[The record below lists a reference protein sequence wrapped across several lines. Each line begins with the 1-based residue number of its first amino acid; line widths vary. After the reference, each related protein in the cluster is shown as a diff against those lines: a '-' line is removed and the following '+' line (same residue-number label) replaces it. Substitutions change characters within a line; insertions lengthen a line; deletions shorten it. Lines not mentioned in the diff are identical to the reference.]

1 MRYDLAIIGAGP
13 AGLSALLNA
22 KIRNK
27 SVIIFGVDSPSL
39 TKSESIKNYLGFGDI
54 SGADLN
60 KAFKKSLEGYDYDQS
75 KEKVQQVYAM
85 GDYFTIMLKG
95 NQMIEATSVI
105 VATGIELKKDL
116 INEDKFFAKGVSY
129 CATCDAA
136 LYKGKKVLVIG
147 YNEESVEEA
156 NFTSEIV
163 DQLVFVNMYKEDI
176 SLNNSIEVIN
186 GEIPS
191 EFLGEDRAK
200 ILKFKSGKEISAD
213 GFFIIRDSSKPSRL
227 VPSIETDSEHII
239 TDKNCRTNI
248 RGLYA
253 AGDISGRPYQINKS
267 VGEGQIAALDAAKYI
282 SLIEKDIF
290 DKSTLWLI
298 NKKIFEIFIL

>member
-27 SVIIFGVDSPSL
+27 SVIIFGTDSPNL
-39 TKSESIKNYLGFGDI
+39 ENSESIKNYLGFGDV
-54 SGADLN
+54 SGKELN
-60 KAFKKSLEGYDYDQS
+60 DAFKKSLEAYDYDKSDQ
-75 KEKVQQVYAM
+75 KVQQVYAM
-85 GDYFTIMLKG
+85 GDYFGLMLK
-95 NQMIEATSVI
+95 NNDMVEATSVI

-163 DQLVFVNMYKEDI
+163 DELIFVNMYKDDI
-176 SLNNSIEVIN
+176 KLNDSIKVIS
-186 GEIPS
+186 GDIPV
-191 EFLGEDRAK
+191 EFIGEDRAS
-200 ILKFKSGKEISAD
+200 ILKFKSGEEISAD

-227 VPSIETDSEHII
+227 VPSIETDDEHII
-239 TDKNCRTNI
+239 VHDNCRTNI

-253 AGDISGRPYQINKS
+253 AGDVAGRPYQINKS
-267 VGEGQIAALDAAKYI
+267 VGQGQVAALDAAKYI
-282 SLIEKDIF
+282 SLLKKESF
-290 DKSTLWLI
+290 DKSTW
-298 NKKIFEIFIL
+298 

>member
-27 SVIIFGVDSPSL
+27 SVIIFGTDSPSL
-39 TKSESIKNYLGFGDI
+39 ENSESIKNYLGFGDV
-54 SGADLN
+54 SGKELN
-60 KAFKKSLEGYDYDQS
+60 DAFKKSLEAYDYDKSDQ
-75 KEKVQQVYAM
+75 KVQQVYAM
-85 GDYFTIMLKG
+85 GDYFGLMLK
-95 NQMIEATSVI
+95 NNDMVEATSVI

-136 LYKGKKVLVIG
+136 LYKGKKVLLIG

-163 DQLVFVNMYKEDI
+163 DELIFVNMYKDDI
-176 SLNNSIEVIN
+176 KLNDSIKVIS
-186 GEIPS
+186 GDVPL
-191 EFLGEDRAK
+191 EFIGEDRAS
-200 ILKFKSGKEISAD
+200 ILKFKSGAEISAD

-227 VPSIETDSEHII
+227 VPSIETDDEHII
-239 TDKNCRTNI
+239 VHDNCRTNI

-253 AGDISGRPYQINKS
+253 AGDVAGRPYQINKS
-267 VGEGQIAALDAAKYI
+267 VGQGQVAALDAAKYI
-282 SLIEKDIF
+282 SLLKKDSF
-290 DKSTLWLI
+290 DKSTW
-298 NKKIFEIFIL
+298 

>member
-27 SVIIFGVDSPSL
+27 SVIIFGTDSPSL
-39 TKSESIKNYLGFGDI
+39 ENSESIKNYLGFGDV
-54 SGADLN
+54 SGKQLN
-60 KAFKKSLEGYDYDQS
+60 DAFKKSLEAYDYEKSDQ
-75 KEKVQQVYAM
+75 KVQQVYAM
-85 GDYFTIMLKG
+85 GDYFGLMLK
-95 NQMIEATSVI
+95 NNDMVEATSVI

-136 LYKGKKVLVIG
+136 LYKGKKVLLIG

-163 DQLVFVNMYKEDI
+163 DELIFVNMYKDDI
-176 SLNNSIEVIN
+176 KLNDSIKVIS
-186 GEIPS
+186 GDLPV
-191 EFLGEDRAK
+191 EFIGEDRAS
-200 ILKFKSGKEISAD
+200 ILKFKSGAEISAD

-227 VPSIETDSEHII
+227 VPSIETDDEHII
-239 TDKNCRTNI
+239 VHDNCRTNI

-253 AGDISGRPYQINKS
+253 AGDVAGRPYQINKS
-267 VGEGQIAALDAAKYI
+267 VGQGQVAALDAAKYI
-282 SLIEKDIF
+282 SLLKKDSF
-290 DKSTLWLI
+290 DKSTW
-298 NKKIFEIFIL
+298 

>member
-27 SVIIFGVDSPSL
+27 SVIIFGTDSPSL
-39 TKSESIKNYLGFGDI
+39 ENSESIKNYLGFGDV
-54 SGADLN
+54 SGKELN
-60 KAFKKSLEGYDYDQS
+60 DAFKKSLDPYDYDKSDQ
-75 KEKVQQVYAM
+75 KVQQVYAM
-85 GDYFTIMLKG
+85 GDYFGLMLK
-95 NQMIEATSVI
+95 NNDMVDAISVI

-136 LYKGKKVLVIG
+136 LYKRKKVLVIG

-163 DQLVFVNMYKEDI
+163 DQLIFVNMYKDDI
-176 SLNNSIEVIN
+176 KLNDSIEVIS
-186 GEIPS
+186 GEVPV
-191 EFLGEDRAK
+191 EFIGEDRASV
-200 ILKFKSGKEISAD
+200 LKFKSGKEIAAD

-227 VPSIETDSEHII
+227 VPSIETDEEHII
-239 TDKNCRTNI
+239 VHDNCRTNI

-253 AGDISGRPYQINKS
+253 AGDVAGRPYQINKS
-267 VGEGQIAALDAAKYI
+267 VGQGQVAALDAAKYI
-282 SLIEKDIF
+282 SLLNKDSF
-290 DKSTLWLI
+290 DKSTW
-298 NKKIFEIFIL
+298 

>member
-27 SVIIFGVDSPSL
+27 SVIIFGTDSPSL
-39 TKSESIKNYLGFGDI
+39 ENSESIKNYLGFGDV
-54 SGADLN
+54 SGKELID
-60 KAFKKSLEGYDYDQS
+60 AFKKSLEAYDYDKSDQ
-75 KEKVQQVYAM
+75 KVQQVYAM
-85 GDYFTIMLKG
+85 GDYFGLMLK
-95 NQMIEATSVI
+95 NNDMVEATSVI

-136 LYKGKKVLVIG
+136 LFKGKKVLVIG

-163 DQLVFVNMYKEDI
+163 DELIFVNMYKDDI
-176 SLNNSIEVIN
+176 KLNDSIKVIS
-186 GEIPS
+186 GDVPV
-191 EFLGEDRAK
+191 EFIGEDRAS
-200 ILKFKSGKEISAD
+200 ILKFKSGAEISAD

-227 VPSIETDSEHII
+227 VPSIETDDEHII
-239 TDKNCRTNI
+239 VHDNCRTNI

-253 AGDISGRPYQINKS
+253 AGDVAGRPYQINKS
-267 VGEGQIAALDAAKYI
+267 VGQGQVAALDAAKYI
-282 SLIEKDIF
+282 SLLKKDSF
-290 DKSTLWLI
+290 DKSTW
-298 NKKIFEIFIL
+298 

>member
-27 SVIIFGVDSPSL
+27 SVIIFGTDSPSL
-39 TKSESIKNYLGFGDI
+39 ENSESIKNYLGFGDV
-54 SGADLN
+54 SGKELN
-60 KAFKKSLEGYDYDQS
+60 DAFKKSLEAYDYEKSDQ
-75 KEKVQQVYAM
+75 KVQQVYAM
-85 GDYFTIMLKG
+85 GDYFGLMLK
-95 NQMIEATSVI
+95 NNDMVEATSVI

-147 YNEESVEEA
+147 YNEESIEEA

-163 DQLVFVNMYKEDI
+163 DELIFVNMYKDDI
-176 SLNNSIEVIN
+176 KLNDSIEVIS
-186 GEIPS
+186 GEVPV
-191 EFLGEDRAK
+191 EFIGEDRASV
-200 ILKFKSGKEISAD
+200 LKFKSGKEISAD

-227 VPSIETDSEHII
+227 VPSVETDEEHII
-239 TDKNCRTNI
+239 VHDNCRTNI

-253 AGDISGRPYQINKS
+253 AGDVAGRPYQINKS
-267 VGEGQIAALDAAKYI
+267 VGQGQVAALDAAKYI
-282 SLIEKDIF
+282 SLLKKDSF
-290 DKSTLWLI
+290 DKSTW
-298 NKKIFEIFIL
+298 

>member
-27 SVIIFGVDSPSL
+27 SVIIFGTDSPSL
-39 TKSESIKNYLGFGDI
+39 ENSESIKNYLGFGDV
-54 SGADLN
+54 SGKQLN
-60 KAFKKSLEGYDYDQS
+60 DAFKKSLEGYEYDKSDQ
-75 KEKVQQVYAM
+75 KVQQVYAM
-85 GDYFTIMLKG
+85 GDYFGLMLK
-95 NQMIEATSVI
+95 NNDMVEATSVI

-136 LYKGKKVLVIG
+136 LYKGKKVLLIG

-163 DQLVFVNMYKEDI
+163 DELIFVNMYKDDI
-176 SLNNSIEVIN
+176 KLNDSIKVIS
-186 GEIPS
+186 GDLPV
-191 EFLGEDRAK
+191 EFIGEDRAS
-200 ILKFKSGKEISAD
+200 ILKFKSGAEISAD

-227 VPSIETDSEHII
+227 VPSIETDDEHII
-239 TDKNCRTNI
+239 VHDNCRTNI

-253 AGDISGRPYQINKS
+253 AGDVAGRPYQINKS
-267 VGEGQIAALDAAKYI
+267 VGQGQVAALDAAKYI
-282 SLIEKDIF
+282 SLLKKDSF
-290 DKSTLWLI
+290 DKSTW
-298 NKKIFEIFIL
+298 

>member
-27 SVIIFGVDSPSL
+27 SVIIFGADSPSL
-39 TKSESIKNYLGFGDI
+39 ENSESIKNYLGFGDV
-54 SGADLN
+54 SGKELN
-60 KAFKKSLEGYDYDQS
+60 DAFKKSLEAYDYEKSDQ
-75 KEKVQQVYAM
+75 KVQQVYAM
-85 GDYFTIMLKG
+85 GDYFGLMLK
-95 NQMIEATSVI
+95 NNDMVEATSVI

-163 DQLVFVNMYKEDI
+163 DELIFVNMYKDDI
-176 SLNNSIEVIN
+176 KLNDSIKVIS
-186 GEIPS
+186 GDVPV
-191 EFLGEDRAK
+191 EFIGEDRAS
-200 ILKFKSGKEISAD
+200 ILKFKSGAEISAD

-227 VPSIETDSEHII
+227 VPSIETDEEHII
-239 TDKNCRTNI
+239 VHDNCRTNI

-253 AGDISGRPYQINKS
+253 AGDVAGRPYQINKS
-267 VGEGQIAALDAAKYI
+267 VGQGQVASLDAAKYI
-282 SLIEKDIF
+282 SLLKKDSF
-290 DKSTLWLI
+290 DKSTW
-298 NKKIFEIFIL
+298 

>member
-27 SVIIFGVDSPSL
+27 SVIIFGTDSPSL
-39 TKSESIKNYLGFGDI
+39 ENSESIKNYLGFGDV
-54 SGADLN
+54 SGKELN
-60 KAFKKSLEGYDYDQS
+60 DAFKKSLDPYDYEKSDQ
-75 KEKVQQVYAM
+75 KVQQVYAM
-85 GDYFTIMLKG
+85 GDYFGLMLK
-95 NQMIEATSVI
+95 NNDMVEATSVI
-105 VATGIELKKDL
+105 VATGIELKKDM

-147 YNEESVEEA
+147 YNEESLEEA

-163 DQLVFVNMYKEDI
+163 DELIFVNMYKDDI
-176 SLNNSIEVIN
+176 KLNDSIEVIS
-186 GEIPS
+186 GEVPV
-191 EFLGEDRAK
+191 EFIGEDRASV
-200 ILKFKSGKEISAD
+200 LKFKSGKEIAAD

-227 VPSIETDSEHII
+227 VPSIETDDEHII
-239 TDKNCRTNI
+239 VHDNCRTNI

-253 AGDISGRPYQINKS
+253 AGDVAGRPYQINKS
-267 VGEGQIAALDAAKYI
+267 VGQGQVAALDASKYI
-282 SLIEKDIF
+282 SLLKKDSF
-290 DKSTLWLI
+290 DKSTW
-298 NKKIFEIFIL
+298 

>member
-27 SVIIFGVDSPSL
+27 SVIIFGADSPSL
-39 TKSESIKNYLGFGDI
+39 ENSESIKNYLGFGDV
-54 SGADLN
+54 SGKELN
-60 KAFKKSLEGYDYDQS
+60 DAFKKSLEGYDYDKSDQ
-75 KEKVQQVYAM
+75 KVQQVYAM
-85 GDYFTIMLKG
+85 GDYFGLMLK
-95 NQMIEATSVI
+95 NNDMVEATSVI

-147 YNEESVEEA
+147 YNEESLEET

-163 DQLVFVNMYKEDI
+163 DELIFVNMYKDDI
-176 SLNNSIEVIN
+176 KLNDSIKVIN
-186 GEIPS
+186 GEVPV
-191 EFLGEDRAK
+191 EFIGEDRASV
-200 ILKFKSGKEISAD
+200 LKFKSGKEIAAD

-227 VPSIETDSEHII
+227 VPSIETDDEHII
-239 TDKNCRTNI
+239 VHDNCRTNI

-253 AGDISGRPYQINKS
+253 AGDVAGRPYQINKS
-267 VGEGQIAALDAAKYI
+267 VGQGQVAALDAAKYI
-282 SLIEKDIF
+282 SLLKKDSF
-290 DKSTLWLI
+290 DKSTW
-298 NKKIFEIFIL
+298 

>member
-27 SVIIFGVDSPSL
+27 SVIIFGTDSPSL
-39 TKSESIKNYLGFGDI
+39 VNSESIKNYLGFGDV
-54 SGADLN
+54 SGKELN
-60 KAFKKSLEGYDYDQS
+60 DAFKKSLEAYDYDKSDQ
-75 KEKVQQVYAM
+75 KVQQVYAM
-85 GDYFTIMLKG
+85 GDYFGLMLK
-95 NQMIEATSVI
+95 NNDMVEATSVI
-105 VATGIELKKDL
+105 VATGIELKRDL

-163 DQLVFVNMYKEDI
+163 DELIFVNMYKDDI
-176 SLNNSIEVIN
+176 KLNDSIKVIS
-186 GEIPS
+186 GDVPV
-191 EFLGEDRAK
+191 EFIGEDRAS
-200 ILKFKSGKEISAD
+200 ILKFKSGAEISAD

-227 VPSIETDSEHII
+227 VPSIETDDQHII
-239 TDKNCRTNI
+239 VHDNCRTNI

-253 AGDISGRPYQINKS
+253 AGDVAGRPYQINKS
-267 VGEGQIAALDAAKYI
+267 VGQGQVAALDAAKYI
-282 SLIEKDIF
+282 SLLKKDSF
-290 DKSTLWLI
+290 DKSTW
-298 NKKIFEIFIL
+298 

>member
-27 SVIIFGVDSPSL
+27 SAIIFGTDSPSL
-39 TKSESIKNYLGFGDI
+39 ENSESIKNYLGFGDV
-54 SGADLN
+54 SGKELN
-60 KAFKKSLEGYDYDQS
+60 DAFKKSLEAYDYDKSDQ
-75 KEKVQQVYAM
+75 KVQQVYAM
-85 GDYFTIMLKG
+85 GDYFGLMLK
-95 NQMIEATSVI
+95 NNDMVEATSVI

-163 DQLVFVNMYKEDI
+163 DQLIFVNMYKDDI
-176 SLNNSIEVIN
+176 KLNDSIEVIS
-186 GEIPS
+186 GEVPV
-191 EFLGEDRAK
+191 EFIGEDRASV
-200 ILKFKSGKEISAD
+200 LKFKSGKEISAD

-227 VPSIETDSEHII
+227 VPSIETDEEHII
-239 TDKNCRTNI
+239 VHDNCRTNI

-253 AGDISGRPYQINKS
+253 AGDVAGRPYQINKS
-267 VGEGQIAALDAAKYI
+267 VGQGQVAALDAAKYI
-282 SLIEKDIF
+282 SLLKKDSF
-290 DKSTLWLI
+290 DKSTW
-298 NKKIFEIFIL
+298 

>member
-27 SVIIFGVDSPSL
+27 SVIIFGTDSPSL
-39 TKSESIKNYLGFGDI
+39 ENSESIKNYLGFGDV
-54 SGADLN
+54 SGKELN
-60 KAFKKSLEGYDYDQS
+60 EAFKKSLEAYDYDKSDQ
-75 KEKVQQVYAM
+75 KVQQVYAM
-85 GDYFTIMLKG
+85 GDYFGLMLK
-95 NQMIEATSVI
+95 NNDMVEATSVI

-147 YNEESVEEA
+147 YNEESLEEA

-163 DQLVFVNMYKEDI
+163 DELIFVNMYKDDI
-176 SLNNSIEVIN
+176 KLNDSIEVIN
-186 GEIPS
+186 GEVPV
-191 EFLGEDRAK
+191 EFIGEDRASV
-200 ILKFKSGKEISAD
+200 LKFKSGKEIAAD

-227 VPSIETDSEHII
+227 VPSIETDDEHII
-239 TDKNCRTNI
+239 VHDNCRTNI

-253 AGDISGRPYQINKS
+253 AGDVAGRPYQINKS
-267 VGEGQIAALDAAKYI
+267 VGQGQVAALDAAKYI
-282 SLIEKDIF
+282 SLLNKDSF
-290 DKSTLWLI
+290 DKSTW
-298 NKKIFEIFIL
+298 

>member
-27 SVIIFGVDSPSL
+27 SVIIFGTDSPSL
-39 TKSESIKNYLGFGDI
+39 ENSESIKNYLGFGDV
-54 SGADLN
+54 SGKELN
-60 KAFKKSLEGYDYDQS
+60 DAFKKSLKAYDYDKSDQ
-75 KEKVQQVYAM
+75 KVQQVYAM
-85 GDYFTIMLKG
+85 GDYFGLMLK
-95 NQMIEATSVI
+95 NNDMVEATSVI

-136 LYKGKKVLVIG
+136 LFKGKKVLVIG

-163 DQLVFVNMYKEDI
+163 DELIFVNMYKDDI
-176 SLNNSIEVIN
+176 KLNDSIKVIS
-186 GEIPS
+186 GDVPV
-191 EFLGEDRAK
+191 EFIGEDRAS
-200 ILKFKSGKEISAD
+200 ILKFKSGAEISAD

-227 VPSIETDSEHII
+227 VPSIETDDEHII
-239 TDKNCRTNI
+239 VHDNCRTNI

-253 AGDISGRPYQINKS
+253 AGDVAGRPYQINKS
-267 VGEGQIAALDAAKYI
+267 VGQGQVAALDAAKYI
-282 SLIEKDIF
+282 SLLKKDSF
-290 DKSTLWLI
+290 DKSTW
-298 NKKIFEIFIL
+298 

>member
-27 SVIIFGVDSPSL
+27 SVIIFGTDSPSL
-39 TKSESIKNYLGFGDI
+39 ENSESIKNYLGFGDV
-54 SGADLN
+54 SGKELN
-60 KAFKKSLEGYDYDQS
+60 DAFKKSLEGYDYEKSDQ
-75 KEKVQQVYAM
+75 KVQQVYAM
-85 GDYFTIMLKG
+85 GDYFGLMLK
-95 NQMIEATSVI
+95 NNDMVEATSVI

-147 YNEESVEEA
+147 YNEESIEEA

-163 DQLVFVNMYKEDI
+163 DELIFVNMYKDDI
-176 SLNNSIEVIN
+176 KLNDSIEVIS
-186 GEIPS
+186 GEVPV
-191 EFLGEDRAK
+191 EFIGEDRASV
-200 ILKFKSGKEISAD
+200 LKFKSGKEISAD

-227 VPSIETDSEHII
+227 VPSIETDEEHII
-239 TDKNCRTNI
+239 VHDNCRTNI

-253 AGDISGRPYQINKS
+253 AGDVAGRPYQINKS
-267 VGEGQIAALDAAKYI
+267 VGQGQVAALDAAKYI
-282 SLIEKDIF
+282 SLLKKDSF
-290 DKSTLWLI
+290 DKSTW
-298 NKKIFEIFIL
+298 

>member
-27 SVIIFGVDSPSL
+27 SVIIFGTDSPSL
-39 TKSESIKNYLGFGDI
+39 ENSESIKNYLGFGDV
-54 SGADLN
+54 SGKELN
-60 KAFKKSLEGYDYDQS
+60 EAFKKSLEGYDYEKSDQ
-75 KEKVQQVYAM
+75 KVQQVYAM
-85 GDYFTIMLKG
+85 GDYFGLMLK
-95 NQMIEATSVI
+95 NNDMVEATSVI

-163 DQLVFVNMYKEDI
+163 DELIFVNMYKDDI
-176 SLNNSIEVIN
+176 KLNDSIKVIS
-186 GEIPS
+186 GDVPV
-191 EFLGEDRAK
+191 EFIGEDRAS
-200 ILKFKSGKEISAD
+200 ILKFKSGAEISAD

-227 VPSIETDSEHII
+227 VPSIETDDEHII
-239 TDKNCRTNI
+239 VHDNCRTNI

-253 AGDISGRPYQINKS
+253 AGDVAGRPYQINKS
-267 VGEGQIAALDAAKYI
+267 VGQGQVAALDASKYI
-282 SLIEKDIF
+282 SLLKKESF
-290 DKSTLWLI
+290 DKSTW
-298 NKKIFEIFIL
+298 

>member
-27 SVIIFGVDSPSL
+27 SVIIFGTDSPSL
-39 TKSESIKNYLGFGDI
+39 ENSESIKNYLGFGDI
-54 SGADLN
+54 SGKELN
-60 KAFKKSLEGYDYDQS
+60 DAFKKSLDPYDYEKSDQ
-75 KEKVQQVYAM
+75 KVQQVYAM
-85 GDYFTIMLKG
+85 GDYFGLMLK
-95 NQMIEATSVI
+95 NNDMVEATSVI

-147 YNEESVEEA
+147 YNEESLEEA

-163 DQLVFVNMYKEDI
+163 DELIFVNMYKDDI
-176 SLNNSIEVIN
+176 KLNDSIEVIN
-186 GEIPS
+186 GEVPV
-191 EFLGEDRAK
+191 EFIGEDRASV
-200 ILKFKSGKEISAD
+200 LKFKSGKEIAAD

-227 VPSIETDSEHII
+227 VPSIETDDEHII
-239 TDKNCRTNI
+239 VHDNCRTNI

-253 AGDISGRPYQINKS
+253 AGDVAGRPYQINKS
-267 VGEGQIAALDAAKYI
+267 VGQGQVAALDASKYI
-282 SLIEKDIF
+282 SLLKKDSF
-290 DKSTLWLI
+290 DKSTW
-298 NKKIFEIFIL
+298 

>member
-27 SVIIFGVDSPSL
+27 SVIIFGTDSPSL
-39 TKSESIKNYLGFGDI
+39 ENSESIKNYLGFGDV
-54 SGADLN
+54 SGKELN
-60 KAFKKSLEGYDYDQS
+60 EAFKKSLEGYDYEKSDQ
-75 KEKVQQVYAM
+75 KVQQVYAM
-85 GDYFTIMLKG
+85 GDYFGLMLK
-95 NQMIEATSVI
+95 NNDMVEATSVI

-147 YNEESVEEA
+147 YNEESLEEA

-163 DQLVFVNMYKEDI
+163 DELIFVNMYKDDI
-176 SLNNSIEVIN
+176 KLNDSIKVIS
-186 GEIPS
+186 GDVPV
-191 EFLGEDRAK
+191 EFIGEDRASV
-200 ILKFKSGKEISAD
+200 LKFKSGKEISAD

-227 VPSIETDSEHII
+227 VPSIETDDEHII
-239 TDKNCRTNI
+239 VHDNCRTNI

-253 AGDISGRPYQINKS
+253 AGDVAGRPYQINKS
-267 VGEGQIAALDAAKYI
+267 VGQGQVAALDAAKYI
-282 SLIEKDIF
+282 SLLKKDSF
-290 DKSTLWLI
+290 DKSTW
-298 NKKIFEIFIL
+298 

>member
-27 SVIIFGVDSPSL
+27 SVIIFGTDSPSL
-39 TKSESIKNYLGFGDI
+39 ENSESIKNYLGFGDV
-54 SGADLN
+54 SGKELN
-60 KAFKKSLEGYDYDQS
+60 EAFKKSLEGYDYEKSDQ
-75 KEKVQQVYAM
+75 KVQQVYAM
-85 GDYFTIMLKG
+85 GDYFGLMLK
-95 NQMIEATSVI
+95 NNDMVEATSVI

-147 YNEESVEEA
+147 YNEESLEEA

-163 DQLVFVNMYKEDI
+163 DELIFVNMYKDDI
-176 SLNNSIEVIN
+176 KLNDSIEVIN
-186 GEIPS
+186 GEVPV
-191 EFLGEDRAK
+191 EFIGEDRASV
-200 ILKFKSGKEISAD
+200 LKFKSGKEIAAD

-227 VPSIETDSEHII
+227 VPSIETDDEHII
-239 TDKNCRTNI
+239 VHDNCRTNI

-253 AGDISGRPYQINKS
+253 AGDVAGRPYQINKS
-267 VGEGQIAALDAAKYI
+267 VGQGQVAALDAAKYI
-282 SLIEKDIF
+282 SLLNKDSF
-290 DKSTLWLI
+290 DKSTW
-298 NKKIFEIFIL
+298 

>member
-27 SVIIFGVDSPSL
+27 SVIIFGTDSPNL
-39 TKSESIKNYLGFGDI
+39 EKSESIKNYLGFGDV
-54 SGADLN
+54 SGKELN
-60 KAFKKSLEGYDYDQS
+60 DAFKKSLEAYDYDKSDQ
-75 KEKVQQVYAM
+75 KVQQVYAM
-85 GDYFTIMLKG
+85 GDYFGLMLK
-95 NQMIEATSVI
+95 NNDMVEATSVI

-163 DQLVFVNMYKEDI
+163 DELIFVNMYKDDI
-176 SLNNSIEVIN
+176 KLNDSIKVIS
-186 GEIPS
+186 GDVPL
-191 EFLGEDRAK
+191 EFIGEDRAS
-200 ILKFKSGKEISAD
+200 ILKFKSGAEISAD

-227 VPSIETDSEHII
+227 VPSIETDDEHII
-239 TDKNCRTNI
+239 VHDNCRTNI

-253 AGDISGRPYQINKS
+253 AGDVAGRPYQINKS
-267 VGEGQIAALDAAKYI
+267 VGQGQVAALDAAKYI
-282 SLIEKDIF
+282 SLLKKESF
-290 DKSTLWLI
+290 DKSTW
-298 NKKIFEIFIL
+298 

>member
-27 SVIIFGVDSPSL
+27 SVIIFGTDSPNL
-39 TKSESIKNYLGFGDI
+39 EKSESIKNYLGFGDV
-54 SGADLN
+54 SGKELN
-60 KAFKKSLEGYDYDQS
+60 DAFKKSLKAYDYDKSDQ
-75 KEKVQQVYAM
+75 KVQQVYAM
-85 GDYFTIMLKG
+85 GDYFGLMLK
-95 NQMIEATSVI
+95 NNDMVEATSVI

-163 DQLVFVNMYKEDI
+163 DELIFVNMYKDDI
-176 SLNNSIEVIN
+176 KLNDSIKVIS
-186 GEIPS
+186 GDVPL
-191 EFLGEDRAK
+191 EFIGEDRAS
-200 ILKFKSGKEISAD
+200 ILKFKSGSEISAD

-227 VPSIETDSEHII
+227 VPSIETDDEHII
-239 TDKNCRTNI
+239 VHDNCRTNI

-253 AGDISGRPYQINKS
+253 AGDVAGRPYQINKS
-267 VGEGQIAALDAAKYI
+267 VGQGQVAALDASKYI
-282 SLIEKDIF
+282 SLLKKESF
-290 DKSTLWLI
+290 DKSTW
-298 NKKIFEIFIL
+298 

>member
-27 SVIIFGVDSPSL
+27 SVIIFGTDSPNL
-39 TKSESIKNYLGFGDI
+39 EKSESIKNYLGFGDV
-54 SGADLN
+54 SGKELN
-60 KAFKKSLEGYDYDQS
+60 DAFKKSLEGYDYEKSDQ
-75 KEKVQQVYAM
+75 KVQQVYAM
-85 GDYFTIMLKG
+85 GDYFGLMLK
-95 NQMIEATSVI
+95 NNDMVEATSVI

-147 YNEESVEEA
+147 YNEESLEEA

-163 DQLVFVNMYKEDI
+163 DELIFVNMYKDDI
-176 SLNNSIEVIN
+176 KLNDSIEVIS
-186 GEIPS
+186 GEVPV
-191 EFLGEDRAK
+191 EFIGEDRASV
-200 ILKFKSGKEISAD
+200 LKFKSGKEIAAD

-227 VPSIETDSEHII
+227 VPSIETDEEHII
-239 TDKNCRTNI
+239 VHDNCRTNI

-253 AGDISGRPYQINKS
+253 AGDVAGRPYQINKS
-267 VGEGQIAALDAAKYI
+267 VGQGQVAALDASKYI
-282 SLIEKDIF
+282 SLLKKDSF
-290 DKSTLWLI
+290 DKSTW
-298 NKKIFEIFIL
+298 

>member
-27 SVIIFGVDSPSL
+27 SVIIFGIDSPSL
-39 TKSESIKNYLGFGDI
+39 ENSESIKNYLGFGDV
-54 SGADLN
+54 SGKELN
-60 KAFKKSLEGYDYDQS
+60 DAFKKSLEAYDYDKSDQ
-75 KEKVQQVYAM
+75 KVQQVYAM
-85 GDYFTIMLKG
+85 GDYFGLMLK
-95 NQMIEATSVI
+95 NNDMVEATSVI

-136 LYKGKKVLVIG
+136 LFKGKKVLVIG

-163 DQLVFVNMYKEDI
+163 DELIFVNMYKDDI
-176 SLNNSIEVIN
+176 KLNDSIKVIS
-186 GEIPS
+186 GDVPV
-191 EFLGEDRAK
+191 EFIGEDRAS
-200 ILKFKSGKEISAD
+200 ILKFKSGAEISAD

-227 VPSIETDSEHII
+227 VPSIETDDEHII
-239 TDKNCRTNI
+239 VHDNCRTNI

-253 AGDISGRPYQINKS
+253 AGDVAGRPYQINKS
-267 VGEGQIAALDAAKYI
+267 VGQGQVAALDAAKYI
-282 SLIEKDIF
+282 SLLKKDSF
-290 DKSTLWLI
+290 DKSTW
-298 NKKIFEIFIL
+298 